1 MWKFFLCFLLL
12 QNSDLENIVKDL
24 LDGADLEKVT
34 MKSVCKQVSG
44 VTYEYCMCGDKDF
57 HQVNGSHPLCQRLKL
72 SAHTKH
78 TLGYYWFM

>member
-1 MWKFFLCFLLL
+1 M
-12 QNSDLENIVKDL
+12 KDL

-57 HQVNGSHPLCQRLKL
+57 HQANSMSK
-72 SAHTKH
+72 A
-78 TLGYYWFM
+78 